1 MTLTVAAAS
10 ALALGGSG
18 LLLAMDRDER
28 SRAWGLLPL
37 VVLAPLTLVVAR
49 GLDAPLTWAPLAAG
63 LTIALLSRAREDVL
77 HSECALKLLW
87 VLATAFALSW
97 TGQLLMVVVTGSAA
111 PAEQWAALAI
121 GLDPPLLWRMAL
133 PLGLLAGI
141 VLLGGAPFHFWSAD
155 LLQGSRAWL
164 GPIAVTAL
172 QVSGVAWM
180 TRALE
185 AIHGYPEAAS
195 LAGGI
200 LGIAAGAALVVGGL
214 TLMWQRRP
222 ERRIGT
228 LASLHGGLALA
239 AIAAAHVSASL
250 PLDLAAMLA
259 RWSAH
264 LVLALTGAATLAR
277 LVPVPVTGP
286 AAPVALFRRHPWSGA
301 AGLFALASLA
311 GAPGTPG
318 ALVWLDTARLLA
330 ASNSTTLLLALGFA
344 WVASFAYAAGQVR
357 EAFGVAAEGGVGGNA
372 VPRSVR
378 GALWI
383 AAAGLAG
390 VGVQALVG
398 NVGR

>member
-1 MTLTVAAAS
+1 MTGVVAVAAA
-10 ALALGGSG
+10 LTLGASG
-18 LLLAMDRDER
+18 LLLALDRDER

-37 VVLAPLTLVVAR
+37 VVLAPLSVVIAR
-49 GLDAPLTWAPLAAG
+49 GLDAPLSWAPLAAG
-63 LTIALLSRAREDVL
+63 LTVALLSRAREDVL
-77 HSECALKLLW
+77 HSECALKMLW
-87 VLATAFALSW
+87 VLVTAFALSW
-97 TGQLLMVVVTGSAA
+97 TGLLLLIVVTGSAI
-111 PAEQWAALAI
+111 PVEQWAALAV

-180 TRALE
+180 SRRLE
-185 AIHGYPEAAS
+185 AIHNYPEAAS
-195 LAGGI
+195 LASGI

-214 TLMWQRRP
+214 TLLWQRRP

-239 AIAAAHVSASL
+239 SLAAASVSAAPPVDL
-250 PLDLAAMLA
+250 PGILS

-264 LVLALTGAATLAR
+264 LVLALGGAATLAR
-277 LVPVPVTGP
+277 LVPVPVQGP

-301 AGLFALASLA
+301 AGLYALASLA
-311 GAPGTPG
+311 GMPGTPG
-318 ALVWLDTARLLA
+318 ALVWLDTAKLLA
-330 ASNSTTLLLALGFA
+330 ASGSTTLLLALGFA
-344 WVASFAYAAGQVR
+344 WVASFAYATGQVR
-357 EAFGVAAEGGVGGNA
+357 EAFGVALDPGLTGNP

-378 GALWI
+378 ASLWI
-383 AAAGLAG
+383 GAGGLAALG
-390 VGVQALVG
+390 VLMVMRRV
-398 NVGR
+398 